1 VFLGL
6 MVSDT
11 SILPRPDE
19 PVKRFLLHS
28 NAEYLP
34 RTNVCYAVSRVQ
46 PTRRTRGH
54 FSRWSA
60 VYSFQLG
67 NVRANP
73 PACG

>member
-34 RTNVCYAVSRVQ
+34 RTNVCYAVRY
-46 PTRRTRGH
+46 RRHERLK
-54 FSRWSA
+54 R
-60 VYSFQLG
+60 
-67 NVRANP
+67 
-73 PACG
+73 